1 VSRPELSYRQRQAQ
15 ATRERIAVAARSL
28 FRKRGFL
35 ATTIEAIAKEAG
47 VAEPT
52 VYASYGSKRAILEEI
67 RRIWIR
73 ESGVVELSAQAL
85 GNADLVRR
93 VELGARMTRQQ
104 LERGYDVI
112 AVYQDAARA
121 DPAMTKVWAKVLRQR
136 DQQLTRFIASLEPGL
151 APGVDVKTALDLFL
165 ALGRPEV
172 YRELVVDRGW
182 SASRYEQWLAT
193 SLKQQLLGA
202 GT

>member
-1 VSRPELSYRQRQAQ
+1 
-15 ATRERIAVAARSL
+15 VAARGL
-28 FRKRGFL
+28 FSKRGYM

-52 VYASYGSKRAILEEI
+52 VYAVYGSKRAILEEI

-85 GNADLVRR
+85 ADADLTRR
-93 VELGARMTRQQ
+93 VELGAKMTRQQ

-121 DPAMTKVWAKVLRQR
+121 DPAMAKVWVKVLRQR
-136 DQQLTRFIASLEPGL
+136 DQQLTRFIASLTPGL

-182 SASRYEQWLAT
+182 SAARYERWLAT